1 MMETLPYHT
10 DSGMYVLLTPS
21 DLIHVN
27 AISKNGD
34 SHVRNYCYQ
43 PCYHQIET
51 IIISVL
57 PTTKLSIIR
66 IQVLNTGDDSV
77 ILILGTGLTSWL
89 LPNEGE
95 CGHDHQIVHRTSFID
110 SVIIV
115 MMINDSDED
124 HVGLVGKAY

>member
-1 MMETLPYHT
+1 
-10 DSGMYVLLTPS
+10 MYVIIAINHVTIRLKLTS
-21 DLIHVN
+21 LV
-27 AISKNGD
+27 S
-34 SHVRNYCYQ
+34 YQ
-43 PCYHQIET
+43 
-51 IIISVL
+51 
-57 PTTKLSIIR
+57 TTKLSIIR

-124 HVGLVGKAY
+124 HVGSVNS